1 MTELERL
8 EMLVKHYENKEKKLI
23 EFIENEIDIA
33 DEKLSRIENYNLKTN
48 WVSYRNALKLVLE
61 KIYKLERVKD

>member
-8 EMLVKHYENKEKKLI
+8 KMVNKHYENKEKKLI
-23 EFIENEIDIA
+23 EFIEDEIEIA
-33 DEKLSRIENYNLKTN
+33 DEKISRIDNYNLKTN